1 MDVFF
6 FLLETVFIGLYS
18 LVLYS
23 ILQFVIKKPFI
34 YVLFILGVMK
44 HSLGYFSGLQSLY
57 CQTYNGPDEVAR
69 LPTGSDVFIEG
80 LLYIAVGGFLTGFI
94 TNPYIITFMT
104 GAGLHLGFEAIGVHA
119 LFLRTRC
126 ELS

>member
-1 MDVFF
+1 MALF

-44 HSLGYFSGLQSLY
+44 HSLGYFTGLQTLY

-80 LLYIAVGGFLTGFI
+80 LLYIVVGGVLTSFI
-94 TNPYIITFMT
+94 RNPYIISFMT
-104 GAGLHLGFEAIGVHA
+104 GAGLHLGFEAIGGHA
-119 LFLRTRC
+119 IFLRTRC

>member
-1 MDVFF
+1 MDLFF
-6 FLLETVFIGLYS
+6 LLLETVFIGLYS

-44 HSLGYFSGLQSLY
+44 HALGYFTGLQTLY
-57 CQTYNGPDEVAR
+57 CQLYNGPDEVAR

-80 LLYIAVGGFLTGFI
+80 LFYIAIGGFLTRFI
-94 TNPYIITFMT
+94 RNPYIISFMT
-104 GAGLHLGFEAIGVHA
+104 GAGLHLMAEAIGIHA

>member
-1 MDVFF
+1 MALF

-44 HSLGYFSGLQSLY
+44 HSLGYFTGLQTLY
-57 CQTYNGPDEVAR
+57 CQTYNGPDKFAR

-80 LLYIAVGGFLTGFI
+80 LLYIVVGGVLTRFI
-94 TNPYIITFMT
+94 RNPYIISFMT
-104 GAGLHLGFEAIGVHA
+104 GAGLHLGFEAIGGHA